1 MAPPGGGGGPKR
13 VERVPDPTARALTP
27 PSVSSCG
34 AVVLLSCS
42 SRLWFWKHV
51 PLPYLLCKVG
61 WVTPLHRRGSA
72 FGIASPGG
80 KALPR
85 WLRKP
90 TLGRGQDSVVN
101 SATLPGD
108 EAWGRVASSGQW
120 QFLGLG
126 GTLTGPATAA
136 ATPPP
141 PPGHREVGHGPV
153 GEQHQQAPPHH
164 CGLGVA
170 AGTGA
175 AEVSWKLGKHKLSSA
190 STTVTAALAH
200 GPTQPGD
207 SKHLSLSGLRGPSW
221 LSAPGLGVL
230 IQVEKSSERSFCNC
244 PCPAQGGAGTQA
256 AHQRSPQSGLGK
268 TTPSRFCVGVVVSA

>member
-141 PPGHREVGHGPV
+141 P
-153 GEQHQQAPPHH
+153 
-164 CGLGVA
+164 
-170 AGTGA
+170 TGA
-175 AEVSWKLGKHKLSSA
+175 
-190 STTVTAALAH
+190 
-200 GPTQPGD
+200 Q
-207 SKHLSLSGLRGPSW
+207 RGRPW
-221 LSAPGLGVL
+221 A
-230 IQVEKSSERSFCNC
+230 C
-244 PCPAQGGAGTQA
+244 GGAAPAGS
-256 AHQRSPQSGLGK
+256 SPSLW
-268 TTPSRFCVGVVVSA
+268 VGCGRRHRRG